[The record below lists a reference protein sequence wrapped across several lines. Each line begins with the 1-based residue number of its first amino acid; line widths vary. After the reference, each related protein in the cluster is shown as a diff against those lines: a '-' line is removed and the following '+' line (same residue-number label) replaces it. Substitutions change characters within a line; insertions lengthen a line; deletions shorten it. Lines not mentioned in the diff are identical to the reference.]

1 MNTTRKILLAG
12 CAAFAGLCFA
22 QTEPYAVIDLSGGPL
37 ATSYPVSYTAVT
49 DNGWTN
55 GLTYKTNKLVMRR
68 IEQPGVGGTN
78 YIGVFEVTNGQWKQV
93 TGSDFGGVA
102 DFPMDSR
109 TYVQMESFIT
119 TLKTKTGLNIA
130 FPTEAQWEFAC
141 RAGTTTD
148 YFYGSNSATPLP
160 NYAWFSDNS
169 GGASHAVGLKLP
181 NPWGI
186 YDLYGN
192 VDEICLGA
200 PVPPLRGGYYSD
212 AAAACTSASRS
223 TDFPGS
229 SPQVGF
235 RILAKVPQLT
245 VIGGTGGGYYTN
257 GTAVSVSAT
266 AVPYNNFVKW
276 LVDPA
281 TAGLLGPG
289 FVETRVTNTVIMPFV
304 DVTLTAS
311 NTPVLFTLTVTN
323 GTGSGSSYTNG
334 QVVAITANTPPAG
347 QIFDRWTGDTN
358 TVANVLAAST
368 TITIRGASATVTATY
383 KNAPYTLTVYGPTT
397 NISQHAAGETVTVS
411 ADAPAAGQMFDVWQ
425 VVPSGVVLGPDFKVN
440 SATTTLIMPNTH
452 IQLTATFKAIPKY
465 TLTVVGGTGSGSYIS
480 GELVPVKADT
490 VAEKVFTFWGVS
502 PAGVNL
508 GSGFASNSAATT
520 VSMPTNSV
528 TLTANYLALKY
539 PLTVV
544 NGIGSGSYA
553 KGEVVPV
560 AVTATNLPSAGHM
573 FDRWTGATQL
583 VADVLAPTT
592 TVTMASGAATLT
604 ATFRPIPVLQNT
616 YLVVDLSGNTVTNLD
631 APPAGGWGET
641 NKTAQMVF
649 RKVPAGT
656 FTMGSSTESDATP
669 HTVTLTK
676 DFYLGV
682 FEVTQAQWLRVD
694 SSTPSA
700 FSGLTLPVEQ
710 VSYADIRGAN
720 RGAAWPSNSFV
731 DADSFVGK
739 FRMKN
744 AALAAADLP
753 TEAQWEYA
761 CRAGTTGAYAGTLGA
776 MAWYDANNTPNG
788 TKVVGAKTPNAWG
801 LYDMHG
807 NVYEICLDW
816 YGSYAGGAQTDPVG
830 PSGVTPGTP
839 GFRVMRGGA
848 YNGDAVH
855 AQSAYRSGL
864 SVSNYMTGAGTSI
877 SNRYPWAGLRL
888 AVPQTTASYQLTVV
902 NGTVNTG
909 GFYSAGTQIGI
920 SAAPTNKVFDK
931 WVVVPVDAAL
941 GAAFVAT
948 RPDTLLTMP
957 SKAVKV
963 EAVYKSGGSG
973 SSYLFSQ
980 NNPDGVVTLVKAA
993 GETFQITAPA
1003 AAAGYQFSKW
1013 TVAPATANLGAGFNS
1028 TSQVATVVMPAL
1040 NVMVTPGY
1048 VPVVTENPIVGVK
1061 YAFNASDGQEPATY
1075 SASGLPSGLRIDSKT
1090 GVIYGYPTKP
1100 GTFNVKITAR
1110 RSDGTTTYT
1119 MTLTVDPL
1127 PATAQGT
1134 FTGYV
1139 FDEGGPAGVKRV
1151 LGTLSLTVSKTGVP
1165 SAKVVMQTAS
1175 YSFSDKG
1182 WDDVTTGGDY
1192 HLLMTRT
1199 YGEQLEITVDVGDST
1214 LTGTLK
1220 GGPLG
1225 SSAFDVAGQKNRF
1238 LDLADTA
1245 AQVELAKY
1253 KGYYTVVLPAEVC
1266 LSCDPVVSNVPYGSG
1281 YLTVTVGD
1289 KGTVKIAGKVADGT
1303 SVSASTTLLKD
1314 AGGAYVTVFVPLYS
1328 KRGVLSGL
1336 LRFTGGAT
1344 PEQKRLE
1351 DHADFLMEW
1360 LYPGASATMTANR
1373 FDEQLSAY
1381 GAFYNKTASLQAQY
1395 GTSHFSAE
1403 KQVWAPVPLV
1413 VSGTDVVSLPK
1424 DPVINPAQATL
1435 SVTKSTGLFKG
1446 SFKVVNA
1453 VTGRTETLSH
1463 VGVLTRAGDVSVGEG
1478 AYVWSW
1484 KLGSYTIKS
1493 SFRVIIE

>member
-1 MNTTRKILLAG
+1 MNKMKKFLLAG
-12 CAAFAGLCFA
+12 CVAFAGLCLA
-22 QTEPYAVIDLSGGPL
+22 QSNTYMVIDLSGGST
-37 ATSYPVSYTAVT
+37 ATSYPVSYLDVVPGG
-49 DNGWTN
+49 GWTAN
-55 GLTYKTNKLVMRR
+55 HKTNSLVLRK
-68 IEQPGVGGTN
+68 IEQGGTN
-78 YIGVFEVTNGQWKQV
+78 YFIGIYEVTRGQADRVVPEPDPSGDYPKNTYMRDDMV
-93 TGSDFGGVA
+93 NFITGLKTRTGLFV
-102 DFPMDSR
+102 DFPS
-109 TYVQMESFIT
+109 E
-119 TLKTKTGLNIA
+119 
-130 FPTEAQWEFAC
+130 EQWEFAC
-141 RAGTTTD
+141 RAGTTNLYHYNGGTD
-148 YFYGSNSATPLP
+148 DPAPLT
-160 NYAWFSDNS
+160 NYAWFLNNS
-169 GGASHAVGLKLP
+169 GTNTHAVGMKLP

-192 VDEICLGA
+192 VKEVCLGSS
-200 PVPPLRGGYYSD
+200 VPLRGGHYRD
-212 AAAACTSASRS
+212 QAVACTSVSRTTGFS
-223 TDFPGS
+223 AAD
-229 SPQVGF
+229 PQVGF
-235 RILAKVPQLT
+235 RIVAKVPQLK
-245 VIGGTGGGYYTN
+245 VIGGTGGGFYTN
-257 GTAVSVSAT
+257 GTSVTVSAT
-266 AVPYNNFVKW
+266 AVPYQDFVKW
-276 LVDPA
+276 LVQPA
-281 TAGLLGPG
+281 DIPLGPG
-289 FVETRVTNTVIMPFV
+289 FVATNATTHVITTSY
-304 DVTLTAS
+304 DTTLTAS
-311 NTPVLFTLTVTN
+311 NTPTLYKLTVN
-323 GTGSGSSYTNG
+323 GGTGSGSFTNG
-334 QVVAITANTPPAG
+334 HMATIMASNPPPA
-347 QIFDRWTGDTN
+347 QVFDRWTGDTN
-358 TVANVLAAST
+358 HVANIFATNT
-368 TITIRGASATVTATY
+368 TVTILGASVTVTATY
-383 KNAPYTLTVYGPTT
+383 KDAPYTLTVYAGQST
-397 NISQHAAGETVTVS
+397 NVSQHASGETVAIA
-411 ADAPAAGQMFDVWQ
+411 ADAPPPGQMFDVWQ

-452 IQLTATFKAIPKY
+452 IQLTATFKTIPKY
-465 TLTVVGGTGSGSYIS
+465 MLTVVGGTGSGSYIS
-480 GELVPVKADT
+480 GELVSVKANT
-490 VAEKVFTFWGVS
+490 VAESVFSFWGVS
-502 PAGVNL
+502 PAGISL
-508 GSGFASNSAATT
+508 GAGFVSNSATTT
-520 VSMPTNSV
+520 VSMPTNAV
-528 TLTANYLALKY
+528 TLTANYQVLQY

-544 NGIGSGSYA
+544 NGLGSGSYA
-553 KGEVVPV
+553 KGAVVTI

-583 VADVLAPTT
+583 VADVFAPTT

-1314 AGGAYVTVFVPLYS
+1314 ALGAYVTVFVPLYS

-1336 LRFTGGAT
+1336 LLFTGGAT
-1344 PEQKRLE
+1344 PAEKRLE

-1360 LYPGASATMTANR
+1360 LYPGTSATMTANR

-1395 GTSHFSAE
+1395 GSAHFSAE
-1403 KQVWAPVPLV
+1403 NQAWAPVPLV
-1413 VSGTDVVSLPK
+1413 VSSTDVVSLPK

-1435 SVTKSTGLFKG
+1435 SVTKSSGLFKG

-1453 VTGRTETLSH
+1453 ATGRTETLSH

-1478 AYVWSW
+1478 AYVWPW